1 MFAVH
6 WVIISHPIPSKAALR
21 PGSVAA
27 QISLGLM
34 VGAPWDVHHAPR
46 GAAGSGGRGWA
57 RARAGG
63 WLALWQLGPAWGLE
77 ELVPQAG
84 GHTPHLLQGLD
95 PLFQEPVLRPKPL
108 CGERGGECVRSPLP
122 LTYLKGRAAS
132 RQDGAIIK
140 CSGSVIPEKSR
151 GQFRSAWPTRF
162 FFFLVNKSWFT

>member
-6 WVIISHPIPSKAALR
+6 WVNPNPKRSCPMP
-21 PGSVAA
+21 PGSMAA
-27 QISLGLM
+27 QISVGLM
-34 VGAPWDVHHAPR
+34 VGAPWDVHHAPW
-46 GAAGSGGRGWA
+46 GAAGSGDGGWA
-57 RARAGG
+57 RAGG
-63 WLALWQLGPAWGLE
+63 RLALWQLGPAWGLE

-122 LTYLKGRAAS
+122 LPYLKGRAAS

-140 CSGSVIPEKSR
+140 CSGSVIPEKSQ
-151 GQFRSAWPTRF
+151 GQFHSAWPTRF
-162 FFFLVNKSWFT
+162 FFFLNKSWFT